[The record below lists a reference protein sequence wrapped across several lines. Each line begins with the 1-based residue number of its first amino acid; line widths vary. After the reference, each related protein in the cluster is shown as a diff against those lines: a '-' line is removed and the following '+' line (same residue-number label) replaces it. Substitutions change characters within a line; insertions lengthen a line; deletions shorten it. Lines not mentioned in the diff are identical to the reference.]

1 MKKNLFLILLFTL
14 LLITGCD
21 KKEETKEEKKE
32 ETKEEV
38 KETNPA
44 LEARDSKYAVNCA
57 SDEND
62 IYRSDLNELLE
73 KESNS
78 DDRITEIGTT
88 KKEIIMLY
96 DKEKTNVQ
104 KTYYIITYSFKSG
117 KVSDEEKQIILDK
130 SLSQADKSTY
140 KNLKGNIEGNIITFT
155 SEIDTGKLGYLA
167 NKDFEEYEAEEGVG
181 TLLAGS
187 FVTCR
192 AN

>member
-1 MKKNLFLILLFTL
+1 MKKNIFLILLFTL

-21 KKEETKEEKKE
+21 KKEEPKEEKKE

-38 KETNPA
+38 KEKNPA

-57 SDEND
+57 DEDEIYQSDIDDLLGKEYNSEN
-62 IYRSDLNELLE
+62 YF
-73 KESNS
+73 K
-78 DDRITEIGTT
+78 EIGTV

-104 KTYYIITYSFKSG
+104 NTYYIITYSFKSG
-117 KVSDEEKQIILDK
+117 TVTDEEKQIILDK

-140 KNLKGNIEGNIITFT
+140 KNLEGNIEGNIITFT